1 MITIRATHAPDGFVF
16 SLDIGQRTEMEM
28 EEDVPAKVAILWS
41 HMNPPDHVHE
51 WMGPWQWLA
60 VARIL
65 TGRPWQEF
73 DFRVVL
79 MPGEEEILRFEG
91 EKISITPTAE
101 PEPVATARIVSGES
115 QIVLLNK
122 ATGQEVPIQDL
133 VEASGNLADAFTG
146 FSSAFADSIGAV
158 TPEDEENG
166 QVIRLFGDAPD
177 KDEE

>member
-79 MPGEEEILRFEG
+79 MPGE
-91 EKISITPTAE
+91 KISITPTAE
-101 PEPVATARIVSGES
+101 PEPVATARVVSGES

-122 ATGQEVPIQDL
+122 ATGQEVPIGDL
-133 VEASGNLADAFTG
+133 VEAAGTLADAFTM
-146 FSSAFADSIGAV
+146 FSGAFADSIGAV
-158 TPEDEENG
+158 TPDDPEGGKVITLFDQTEGDDE
-166 QVIRLFGDAPD
+166 
-177 KDEE
+177 